1 MSERLDRIEQLLANS
16 VEQQE
21 KYEAQRAQD
30 RRDWTERDR
39 QLTEKLDRVAQQQAQ
54 FQDGLNETKAL
65 QQRNAE
71 GISQQLELISQMRQT
86 IIEQGRQIQD
96 NRADIARLDTSG
108 DSELN

>member
-1 MSERLDRIEQLLANS
+1 MSDRLDRIEQSLEAA
-16 VEQQE
+16 QQ
-21 KYEAQRAQD
+21 QREQD
-30 RRDWTERDR
+30 RRDWLERDR
-39 QLTEKLDRVAQQQAQ
+39 QLTENLDKVAQQQAQ

-71 GISQQLELISQMRQT
+71 GISQQLELISQMRQA
-86 IIEQGRQIQD
+86 IIEQGKQIQD